1 MTNKTGE
8 KARARFGDFGDRTEA
23 ASKGEKVD
31 FAKIAEIGVSIFSQ
45 RDLLED
51 VDEDDW
57 TVQDLWDVGVIEYL
71 ADAMDLPDALKNPDL
86 VSALI
91 TLGQFD
97 PHLLC
102 LMVMTDLDNHAIPGS
117 ELKKVSLAE
126 ECEHDTGRTES
137 CIGWKVYLARHINTP
152 PQVLEELNSCDH
164 HDVASIQWALAMN
177 PSTPSNL
184 LSEYAHSDDFGWR
197 IQGDIEEFGASR
209 VSLEQVPTVIQSY
222 LRWAVAGNPSLP
234 AKDREALT
242 QFQGS
247 DLVLGEFTYGWSGDP
262 EVLAAE
268 IRFRAT
274 KLA

>member
-1 MTNKTGE
+1 MTDESRE
-8 KARARFGDFGDRTEA
+8 KARASFGEFGEISEA

-31 FAKIAEIGVSIFSQ
+31 FVKLAEMGVSIFSQ

-71 ADAMDLPDALKNPDL
+71 ADAMELPDALKNPDF
-86 VSALI
+86 VNALI

-102 LMVMTDLDNHAIPGS
+102 LMVVTDIDNHFIPGTA
-117 ELKKVSLAE
+117 LKKVSLAE
-126 ECEHDTGRTES
+126 ECEYDSGRTES

-152 PQVLEELNSCDH
+152 NDVLEELNSCDH
-164 HDVASIQWALAMN
+164 HDLASIQWALAMN
-177 PSTPSNL
+177 PSTPSTL

-197 IQGDIEEFGASR
+197 IQGDIEEFG
-209 VSLEQVPTVIQSY
+209 VSGVSPEQVSAVIQSY

-234 AKDREALT
+234 TKDREVLT
-242 QFQGS
+242 QIQGS
-247 DLVLGEFTYGWSGDP
+247 DLEVSENTFGWGGDP

-268 IRFRAT
+268 IRYRAT
-274 KLA
+274 N

>member
-1 MTNKTGE
+1 MTIDSNGE
-8 KARARFGDFGDRTEA
+8 RVRARFGEFGELTEA

-31 FAKIAEIGVSIFSQ
+31 FVKLAEMGVSIFSQ
-45 RDLLED
+45 QDLLED

-71 ADAMDLPDALKNPDL
+71 TDAMDLPDALKNPDF

-97 PHLLC
+97 AHLLC
-102 LMVMTDLDNHAIPGS
+102 LMVVTDLDNYVMPGP

-152 PQVLEELNSCDH
+152 AEVLEELNSCDH

-177 PSTPSNL
+177 PSTPSFL

-197 IQGDIEEFGASR
+197 IQGDIEEYGASG
-209 VSLEQVPTVIQSY
+209 VSPEQVPAVIQSY

-242 QFQGS
+242 QIHGS
-247 DLVLGEFTYGWSGDP
+247 DLVFSENTFGWSGDP

-274 KLA
+274 N